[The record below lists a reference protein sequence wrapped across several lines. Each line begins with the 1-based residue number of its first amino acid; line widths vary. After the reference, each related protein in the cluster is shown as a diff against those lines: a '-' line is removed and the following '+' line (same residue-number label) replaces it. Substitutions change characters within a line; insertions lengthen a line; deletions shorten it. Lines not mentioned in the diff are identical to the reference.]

1 MSVSPELVPVEAGAD
16 EAAADEGAAAA
27 EAGAAAA
34 DEVDE
39 PPPLLVTADEPQA
52 DAAATASTAA
62 AMPATRSV
70 GRPGLRPGAEDF
82 RRIGATCTPHWVT
95 GFSVARVVD
104 LGRCAMDCLSYN
116 LSGTLVLP
124 RFTVN

>member
-27 EAGAAAA
+27 EAGAAA
-34 DEVDE
+34 DEVDD

-70 GRPGLRPGAEDF
+70 GRPGLRPAAEDF
-82 RRIGATCTPHWVT
+82 RQICATCTPHWVI
-95 GFSVARVVD
+95 GFSVGPGPG
-104 LGRCAMDCLSYN
+104 LGHCAMDCLSYN
-116 LSGTLVLP
+116 L
-124 RFTVN
+124 RER